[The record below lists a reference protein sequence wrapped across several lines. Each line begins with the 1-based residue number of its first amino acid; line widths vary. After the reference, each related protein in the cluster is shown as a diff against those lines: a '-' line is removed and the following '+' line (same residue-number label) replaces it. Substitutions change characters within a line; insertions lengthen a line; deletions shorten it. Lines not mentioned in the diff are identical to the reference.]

1 MKSRSGTPHLVYK
14 AAPGRTCAAAQP
26 CPAPA
31 ALQLHPV
38 HQQRRGGLGGF
49 AKSGADSGDGSIRTR
64 AWGSQ
69 SPRLVHAYALVMAPS
84 GSRGGEALGLCV
96 VSFKRGSGTPH
107 MVCQTAP
114 RRTLA
119 ARQHP
124 GPPARWPAVQDHQR
138 GGQGVPEGRCAS
150 RSRGDCQ
157 PGGSRGVG
165 GSIETFRVHQ
175 PSTFLQKAW
184 IWRHRHSPR
193 SLQIRH

>member
-1 MKSRSGTPHLVYK
+1 MKSRSGTPHLVYE

-84 GSRGGEALGLCV
+84 GSGGGGEALGLCV

-124 GPPARWPAVQDHQR
+124 GPPARWTRGA
-138 GGQGVPEGRCAS
+138 GGQVRQSITGGLPARRIKGGWRIDRDLPGPSALHLLAKSLDLEAS
-150 RSRGDCQ
+150 TQ
-157 PGGSRGVG
+157 P
-165 GSIETFRVHQ
+165 
-175 PSTFLQKAW
+175 
-184 IWRHRHSPR
+184 
-193 SLQIRH
+193 

>member
-1 MKSRSGTPHLVYK
+1 MKSRSGTPHLVYE

-84 GSRGGEALGLCV
+84 GSRGGRRWASALCPSKGARAHHIWCA
-96 VSFKRGSGTPH
+96 KRLQEGHS
-107 MVCQTAP
+107 
-114 RRTLA
+114 
-119 ARQHP
+119 RQ
-124 GPPARWPAVQDHQR
+124 GNTQAHQR

-184 IWRHRHSPR
+184 IWRHLHSPR
-193 SLQIRH
+193 SLQIRQ